1 MTRDGLRMRSV
12 MDEAE
17 LDALERMAAPET
29 KAELLARIGPAR
41 RALDAAI
48 AALTEDELA
57 DLRDGA
63 GWSTADHLSHIAA
76 WERMIVAHLTDGPEH
91 EIAGIE
97 RERFDAA
104 TLDELNNL
112 LYHRM
117 RGMALG
123 DALAE
128 YAAAHEAIGAFLR
141 ALDEDV
147 FGEPYWDDD
156 ASGRRVM
163 EKVTGDTYRHYLEH
177 RRWILE
183 LVRG

>member
-1 MTRDGLRMRSV
+1 

-17 LDALERMAAPET
+17 LRVLERMPVPRT
-29 KAELLARIGPAR
+29 KAALLERVAPAR
-41 RALDAAI
+41 RALDEAI

-76 WERMIVAHLTDGPEH
+76 WERMIVAHLADGSEH
-91 EIAGIE
+91 EIVGVGRA
-97 RERFDAA
+97 RFDRA

-117 RGMALG
+117 RGLALP

-128 YAAAHEAIGAFLR
+128 YAAAHAAIVAHLRGFDAAAFER
-141 ALDEDV
+141 
-147 FGEPYWDDD
+147 PYWEDDP
-156 ASGRRVM
+156 SGRTVM

>member
-1 MTRDGLRMRSV
+1 
-12 MDEAE
+12 MDERE
-17 LDALERMAAPET
+17 IEALERMAAPET
-29 KAELLARIGPAR
+29 KSELLARIAPAR
-41 RALDAAI
+41 RALDHAV
-48 AALTEDELA
+48 AALTDDELA

-76 WERMIVAHLTDGPEH
+76 WERMIVAHLTDGSEH
-91 EIAGIE
+91 EIAGLD

-112 LYHRM
+112 LYHKM

-128 YAAAHEAIGAFLR
+128 YAAAHVAIVAFLR
-141 ALDEDV
+141 SLDEGAFAEAYWSD
-147 FGEPYWDDD
+147 EP
-156 ASGRRVM
+156 SGRSIM
-163 EKVTGDTYRHYLEH
+163 DKVTGDTYRHYLEH